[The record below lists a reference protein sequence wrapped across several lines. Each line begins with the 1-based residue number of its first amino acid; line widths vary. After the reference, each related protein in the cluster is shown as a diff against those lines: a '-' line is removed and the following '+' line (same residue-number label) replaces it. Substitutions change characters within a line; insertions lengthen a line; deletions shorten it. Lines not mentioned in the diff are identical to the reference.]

1 MIEEFK
7 HLSEE
12 EIKVLKNAPVWVTLL
27 VAGADST
34 IDNNEIEEA
43 VAISKIKQSRAR
55 EALQAYYKEIGPDF
69 EKSLRST
76 IANLSGDPKDRL
88 LKVEGEL
95 TKLNDILPKVDNM
108 FAVALYASLKDFAK
122 KVAEASGGVFGYGS
136 ISYEE
141 SKLIKL
147 PMIKDPQA

>member
-7 HLSEE
+7 NLSEE
-12 EIKVLKNAPVWVTLL
+12 EVKVLKNAPVWVTLL

-34 IDNNEIEEA
+34 IDNKEIDEA
-43 VAISKIKQSRAR
+43 VAITKLKQSRAR
-55 EALQAYYKEIGPDF
+55 EALIEYYKEIGPDF
-69 EKSLRST
+69 EKSLREA
-76 IANLSGDPKDRL
+76 IANLSGDSKDKL
-88 LKVEGEL
+88 AQVEQEL
-95 TKLNDILPKVDNM
+95 TKLNDILPKIDAS
-108 FAVALYASLKDFAK
+108 FASALYASLKDFAK

-147 PMIKDPQA
+147 PMLKEPGA